1 MKKSLLLFLFV
12 AISLFVYQ
20 TTNAQSI
27 NIGIGGGL
35 TSVQSPSYYT
45 DVAGFS
51 SEYHIGIKGKLN
63 FPLVPITPIAFV
75 EYHFLRGSISTA
87 SGSADTKQ
95 NILSIGIGG
104 EYSLIPGP
112 ISPYLGVDFEFNNLG
127 DFEITDSN
135 SVAGIS
141 RSGLGLGAGVMI
153 EILPVISLD
162 ASLKYQMLNLFGKID
177 NEETIGVINFNV
189 AVFF

>member
-51 SEYHIGIKGKLN
+51 SEYHIGIKG
-63 FPLVPITPIAFV
+63 
-75 EYHFLRGSISTA
+75 
-87 SGSADTKQ
+87 
-95 NILSIGIGG
+95 NI
-104 EYSLIPGP
+104 
-112 ISPYLGVDFEFNNLG
+112 
-127 DFEITDSN
+127 
-135 SVAGIS
+135 
-141 RSGLGLGAGVMI
+141 
-153 EILPVISLD
+153 
-162 ASLKYQMLNLFGKID
+162 
-177 NEETIGVINFNV
+177 
-189 AVFF
+189 

>member
-1 MKKSLLLFLFV
+1 MKRSFVLFLSAV
-12 AISLFVYQ
+12 ISLFVFQ
-20 TTNAQSI
+20 TSDAQSI

-35 TSVQSPSYYT
+35 TNVQTPSYYT
-45 DVAGFS
+45 DSLGFS
-51 SEYHIGIKGKLN
+51 SEFHIGIKGKLN

-75 EYHFLRGSISTA
+75 EYHFLSGSQSTSA
-87 SGSADTKQ
+87 GSADTKQ

-104 EYSLIPGP
+104 EYSLLPGP
-112 ISPYLGVDFEFNNLG
+112 ISPYLGVDFEFNSFG
-127 DFEITDSN
+127 DREITGSPTAPG
-135 SVAGIS
+135 VS

-153 EILPVISLD
+153 ELLPVISLD

-177 NEETIGVINFNV
+177 NEDTIGIINLNV